1 MPFTI
6 VCLTLNNKRTPWNRD
21 QYTWEQQNKQWKLIL
36 WYKKRLKQFLVYKCS
51 GVCFHKT
58 ESSISTSSPTLRNLS
73 RMELDLTCIAMIL
86 NQVHVLP
93 SSIHLLFDED
103 ILDKWSIVYR
113 RNVGRYYFFSNI
125 EKMVQDGT
133 RLDLCPDDPDPST
146 CATIVNTSP
155 FWKRY
160 IGRVNYSLSNERRS
174 SLRWKISKMY
184 DFFFNIEKMV
194 QDGTRLD
201 LCPDNP
207 DPSVSVSIV
216 NTSPFWQIYIG
227 QMNASVL
234 TERRSSLRWK
244 ISIWTSSPTFRKW
257 SRMELDLTCI
267 AMILTQVHVLPS
279 SMHLLSD
286 KHILDKWMVVYRRN
300 AHRR

>member
-160 IGRVNYSLSNERRS
+160 IGRVNYSLS
-174 SLRWKISKMY
+174 K
-184 DFFFNIEKMV
+184 
-194 QDGTRLD
+194 
-201 LCPDNP
+201 
-207 DPSVSVSIV
+207 
-216 NTSPFWQIYIG
+216 
-227 QMNASVL
+227 
-234 TERRSSLRWK
+234 ERRSSLRWK
-244 ISIWTSSPTFRKW
+244 ISIWTSSPTLRKW

-267 AMILTQVHVLPS
+267 AMILTQAQVLAS
-279 SMHLLSD
+279 SIHLLSD
-286 KHILDKWMVVYRRN
+286 KHILDKGMLVYGRN